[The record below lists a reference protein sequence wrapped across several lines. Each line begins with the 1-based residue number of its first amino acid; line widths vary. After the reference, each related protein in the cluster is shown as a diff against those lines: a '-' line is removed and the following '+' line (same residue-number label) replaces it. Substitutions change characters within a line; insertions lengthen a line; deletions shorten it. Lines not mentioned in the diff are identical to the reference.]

1 MCCFGVCLTLQV
13 ACSNLLQHLLLVRLF
28 PCGQPLRNVMDLT
41 DLTYLT
47 ALFTPLWKHRSEK
60 RTGCATSGAFGGT
73 PQFGCPRV
81 PQRIHRTWQH
91 RKQLEAGQR
100 NTCQAGVCCHNGV
113 IVSSA
118 LSFPCATTLKH
129 PNQPKCI
136 SNALNLK
143 KKMHNVKELFQMLF
157 LFDLAPI
164 RPWAHERNQPGEWP
178 PAWGRT
184 LAHGHEGYLTL
195 SSRSRGQGDKI
206 GQDRTRM
213 LLRFSLTDPT

>member
-28 PCGQPLRNVMDLT
+28 PCGQPLRNVTDLT

-143 KKMHNVKELFQMLF
+143 KKCIMLKNCF
-157 LFDLAPI
+157 RCFFCLIWLPS
-164 RPWAHERNQPGEWP
+164 
-178 PAWGRT
+178 GR
-184 LAHGHEGYLTL
+184 GHMREISQANG
-195 SSRSRGQGDKI
+195 RQRGAGHW
-206 GQDRTRM
+206 RM
-213 LLRFSLTDPT
+213 ATKVT